1 MKLSSDPRARAAHGR
16 QNNNNK
22 SITEGNTQ
30 YKMMSMGDGP
40 VQPNST
46 FSGRSFDSVSC
57 WGDVPKHST
66 RLIEILNEMDTS
78 PGRNPSHRSGPIASR
93 TVERHS
99 ETDLSNVTAKLSG
112 KSKQPVASSAEVTV
126 TTAEKLTSGANS
138 KNSGT
143 AGREKLLEW
152 LRTSQAKRDENNRLV
167 FSRWIDRLGS
177 MNTQEA
183 ASPTVSHNAGG
194 LNSAD
199 FQQTG
204 APLLSPPAIL
214 SGLFATPTLVMSNP
228 IGLMTSNYAFSR
240 LGNSFPHTAQTT
252 YGSSSLIMPPNF
264 SSNVSFTTNVSPN
277 LLNTLCTQQ
286 SNELAQPAICVL
298 STTESTDP
306 SRCDILPRSHN
317 AETLSHDSKLSSY
330 SPEYSTSNVHQL
342 TENISVS
349 PNTSLTVSGES
360 ETENKEQTNVP
371 FTRVYP
377 PVQEVPLTSNGVQHN
392 PYYLS
397 MPLVSDS
404 LIPQMYYYQ
413 YCYQNQS
420 QNALPKQTCYSG
432 SPLVYF
438 VPQSQL
444 SSSGQ
449 PVYYP
454 TTYICTP
461 GYRNSLEPMTSFD
474 LADKQSNHPQDDKL
488 TETLGYISSVQSG
501 DFNTNVTDSFQKESN
516 SAPSQ
521 LESAESSVQTAA
533 DYNITSTLDFDMNQW
548 YSVLGSINS
557 DVTME
562 TPSLVGA
569 NEQPDSCSP

>member
-22 SITEGNTQ
+22 SMTEGNAQ
-30 YKMMSMGDGP
+30 YKMISMGDGP

-46 FSGRSFDSVSC
+46 FGGRSFDSVSC

-78 PGRNPSHRSGPIASR
+78 PGRIPSHRSGPIASR
-93 TVERHS
+93 TVERHN
-99 ETDLSNVTAKLSG
+99 ETDFPNVTTKFSG

-126 TTAEKLTSGANS
+126 TTTEKSISGANS
-138 KNSGT
+138 KTSGT
-143 AGREKLLEW
+143 TGREKLLEW

-177 MNTQEA
+177 MNTKEP

-204 APLLSPPAIL
+204 VPLLSPPTIL
-214 SGLFATPTLVMSNP
+214 PGLFATPTLVMSNP

-240 LGNSFPHTAQTT
+240 LGNSFPHTAQST
-252 YGSSSLIMPPNF
+252 YGSSSLIVPPNF

-277 LLNTLCTQQ
+277 LLCTQQ
-286 SNELAQPAICVL
+286 SNELAQPAMCVL

-306 SRCDILPRSHN
+306 ARCDSLPRSHN
-317 AETLSHDSKLSSY
+317 TETPSHDSKLSSY
-330 SPEYSTSNVHQL
+330 NSESSTSNVYQL
-342 TENISVS
+342 AENISVS
-349 PNTSLTVSGES
+349 PNASLTVSGES
-360 ETENKEQTNVP
+360 ETENREQTNVP
-371 FTRVYP
+371 FTHVYP
-377 PVQEVPLTSNGVQHN
+377 SVQEVPLTSNGVQHN

-397 MPLVSDS
+397 MPLLGDS

-413 YCYQNQS
+413 YCYQNQ
-420 QNALPKQTCYSG
+420 NALPKQACYSG
-432 SPLVYF
+432 SPVVYF

-449 PVYYP
+449 PVYFP
-454 TTYICTP
+454 TTYICTS
-461 GYRNSLEPMTSFD
+461 GYRNSLEPMTPFD
-474 LADKQSNHPQDDKL
+474 LADKQTNDPQDDKL
-488 TETLGYISSVQSG
+488 TKTWGHISSVQSG
-501 DFNTNVTDSFQKESN
+501 DFNTTVTDSFQKEPN
-516 SAPSQ
+516 SVPSQ
-521 LESAESSVQTAA
+521 LESAESSAQTAA
-533 DYNITSTLDFDMNQW
+533 DYNIPSTLDFDMNQW

-562 TPSLVGA
+562 APSLVDA
-569 NEQPDSCSP
+569 KEQPDSCSP